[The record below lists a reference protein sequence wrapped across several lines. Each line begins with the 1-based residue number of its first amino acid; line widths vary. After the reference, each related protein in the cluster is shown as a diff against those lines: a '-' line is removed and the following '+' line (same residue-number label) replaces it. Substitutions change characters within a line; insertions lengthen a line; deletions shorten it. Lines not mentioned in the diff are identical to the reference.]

1 MICASVSGS
10 PCSGYP
16 NQHALP
22 QTLGV
27 LSALVEVAHSH
38 FSSHRSNI
46 PSSEKPFLILLSHVA
61 SWSFLFFSE
70 HLSLPAMTVYRFV
83 YLFIVCICHWRGSG
97 DQGYLGLL
105 HSFASLHL
113 DQCLTHSRH
122 SLNIKR
128 EKEGREGAWERR
140 QGRLEKYVWR
150 RVCVLCLS
158 ADLRCLR
165 DPQEATPPGQL
176 ESRLGGQGQ
185 TVILPVKKVGPH
197 GTLVQAHP
205 FTGLITPLRP
215 MWEVTLWGPVE
226 KGSLRYSE
234 VGTEFFSP
242 RLSVLFPILTAAL
255 ALAIFRLSSV
265 SATSPWSL
273 NMD

>member
-1 MICASVSGS
+1 
-10 PCSGYP
+10 
-16 NQHALP
+16 
-22 QTLGV
+22 
-27 LSALVEVAHSH
+27 
-38 FSSHRSNI
+38 
-46 PSSEKPFLILLSHVA
+46 
-61 SWSFLFFSE
+61 
-70 HLSLPAMTVYRFV
+70 MTVYRFV

-140 QGRLEKYVWR
+140 RQGRLEKYVWG
-150 RVCVLCLS
+150 RVRVLCLS

-176 ESRLGGQGQ
+176 ESRLEGQGQ

-197 GTLVQAHP
+197 GTQVQAHP
-205 FTGLITPLRP
+205 FTGLIAPLRP
-215 MWEVTLWGPVE
+215 VWEVTLWGPVE
-226 KGSLRYSE
+226 KGSLHYSE

-242 RLSVLFPILTAAL
+242 PYLFCSLSLLLPWLWPFSIFLQCRLQVPGVWIRTKSSHLFYLGEYPTHIHPHPTL
-255 ALAIFRLSSV
+255 A
-265 SATSPWSL
+265 SPRRWT
-273 NMD
+273 